1 MKTGHL
7 ALHFLAQKGN
17 PNSDDVTLKDF
28 ARQNKIGENAIR
40 YKIKFSTGETETK
53 KIQTH
58 QDQITKQLGSK
69 NDDEEF
75 VKMKTRTP

>member
-7 ALHFLAQKGN
+7 ALHFLAQKLN

-28 ARQNKIGENAIR
+28 ARQNKIGENTIR

-53 KIQTH
+53 KIQTSRS
-58 QDQITKQLGSK
+58 DYKAARSK
-69 NDDEEF
+69 NDDEKF

>member
-58 QDQITKQLGSK
+58 QDQITKPLGAKTTTK
-69 NDDEEF
+69 NLL
-75 VKMKTRTP
+75 K

>member
-7 ALHFLAQKGN
+7 ALYFLAQKGN

-40 YKIKFSTGETETK
+40 YKIKISTGETETK

-58 QDQITKQLGSK
+58 QNQITKQLGAKTTRK
-69 NDDEEF
+69 NLL
-75 VKMKTRTP
+75 K